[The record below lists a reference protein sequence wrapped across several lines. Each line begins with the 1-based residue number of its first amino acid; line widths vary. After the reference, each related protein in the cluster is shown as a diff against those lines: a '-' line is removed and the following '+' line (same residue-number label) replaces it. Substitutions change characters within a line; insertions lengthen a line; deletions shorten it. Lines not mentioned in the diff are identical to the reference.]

1 MKKILWGKLYFG
13 GKMKNKMFLFFFIIF
28 ISFFSCKKEKCS
40 VWVCSD
46 SLQDEKIY
54 MELTNEN
61 KVILTSVSNLYLL
74 FSQKEN
80 IHNYGNIEQVNT
92 DKFFGEY
99 FESQKMI
106 KFIDSKKCYNVYIIY
121 MNHDVL
127 DLFFENGMILHFK
140 RITKN

>member
-1 MKKILWGKLYFG
+1 
-13 GKMKNKMFLFFFIIF
+13 
-28 ISFFSCKKEKCS
+28 
-40 VWVCSD
+40 
-46 SLQDEKIY
+46 

-99 FESQKMI
+99 FESQKLI